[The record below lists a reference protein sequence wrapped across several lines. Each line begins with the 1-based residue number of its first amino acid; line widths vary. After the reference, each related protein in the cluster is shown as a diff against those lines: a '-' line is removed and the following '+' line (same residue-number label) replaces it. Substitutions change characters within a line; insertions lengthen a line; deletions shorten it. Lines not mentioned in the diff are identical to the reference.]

1 MVSTSLTQEVRKT
14 HPASAM
20 LYADIKGFTAMMSR
34 LEALRPEV
42 RARRMRRFVKAWGEF
57 RDALIRPRPKRKFS
71 GFYLANRVGDA
82 FIVLVFP
89 ADPKTWLEYLRGY
102 LPTKFGKLAKVM
114 QGIDPGLTPH
124 LKVSM
129 YTTPEKRVAYCE
141 TDVTSDEIMGH
152 MTISRR
158 DFFSTAS
165 NRCAR
170 MDAFPAADTSALVCN
185 QAIRDFLVKEAA
197 VSPREFRSLGLK
209 TLRGFESEPK
219 QRHFALIGKPSS
231 AQLQG

>member
-1 MVSTSLTQEVRKT
+1 MATALVAPEVRKT

-20 LYADIKGFTAMMSR
+20 LYADIKGFTSMMSR
-34 LEALRPEV
+34 LEALSPDV

-57 RDALIRPRPKRKFS
+57 RDALIRPKPKRKFS

-89 ADPKTWLEYLRGY
+89 ADPKVWLEYVRGY
-102 LPTKFGKLAKVM
+102 LPDKFGKLARVM
-114 QGIDPGLTPH
+114 ERIHPGLTPH

-129 YTTPEKRVAYCE
+129 YTTPEKRVAYYE
-141 TDVTSDEIMGH
+141 TDVISDEVMGH

-158 DFFSTAS
+158 DFFSTAI

-170 MDAFPAADTSALVCN
+170 MDAFPAADTSALICN
-185 QAIRDFLVKEAA
+185 QGVRDFLVKEAA
-197 VSPREFRSLGLK
+197 VSPREFRNLGLK
-209 TLRGFESEPK
+209 TLRGIESEPK
-219 QRHFALIGKPSS
+219 ERHFALIGKPSS
-231 AQLQG
+231 NRLSG